1 MKLSKTFRP
10 LLLGCLLLSI
20 VIGPTTRAG
29 AEEKQKIELT
39 TKDYAEGAKDA
50 AIVIGAGVTGGGIV
64 GATIAA
70 GVVLN
75 DRLDQAN
82 AAADK
87 RNEQLDQQLKDQ
99 KAELCRESG
108 RYCD

>member
-1 MKLSKTFRP
+1 MKPRKTLRP

-20 VIGPTTRAG
+20 VIGPSTQAG

-50 AIVIGAGVTGGGIV
+50 AIVMGAGVAGGGIV

-82 AAADK
+82 AALDK
-87 RNEQLDQQLKDQ
+87 RNEQLDQKLKDQ
-99 KAELCRESG
+99 KAELCRETG

>member
-1 MKLSKTFRP
+1 MKLRKTFRP
-10 LLLGCLLLSI
+10 LLLGCLLLTI
-20 VIGPTTRAG
+20 VNGPTTQAG

-39 TKDYAEGAKDA
+39 GKDYAEGAKDA
-50 AIVIGAGVTGGGIV
+50 AIVMGAGVAGGGIV

>member
-1 MKLSKTFRP
+1 MKIICAAMNSVLFLTII
-10 LLLGCLLLSI
+10 LGP
-20 VIGPTTRAG
+20 GFQAA

-39 TKDYAEGAKDA
+39 GKDYAEGAKDA
-50 AIVIGAGVTGGGIV
+50 AIVMGAGVAGGGIV

-82 AAADK
+82 AALDK

-99 KAELCRESG
+99 KAELCRETG

>member
-1 MKLSKTFRP
+1 MKLRKTFRP
-10 LLLGCLLLSI
+10 LLLGCLLLTI
-20 VIGPTTRAG
+20 VNGPTTQAG
-29 AEEKQKIELT
+29 AEETPKGELT
-39 TKDYAEGAKDA
+39 AKDYAEGAKDA
-50 AIVIGAGVTGGGIV
+50 AIVIGAGVAGGGIA
-64 GATIAA
+64 GAAIAA